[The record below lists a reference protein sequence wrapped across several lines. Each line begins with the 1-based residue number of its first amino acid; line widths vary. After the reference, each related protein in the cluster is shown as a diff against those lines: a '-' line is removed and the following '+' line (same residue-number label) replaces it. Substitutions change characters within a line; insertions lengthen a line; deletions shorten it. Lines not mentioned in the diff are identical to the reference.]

1 MYTPFFN
8 VLQPLGDSTSRD
20 GLRHEHN
27 LALNGLG
34 VQYIAGRDG
43 ELFPDASRDYH
54 LILFL
59 TVTMGIGVVAELPL
73 MAV

>member
-1 MYTPFFN
+1 MA
-8 VLQPLGDSTSRD
+8 LASSTSP
-20 GLRHEHN
+20 
-27 LALNGLG
+27 
-34 VQYIAGRDG
+34 IRDG